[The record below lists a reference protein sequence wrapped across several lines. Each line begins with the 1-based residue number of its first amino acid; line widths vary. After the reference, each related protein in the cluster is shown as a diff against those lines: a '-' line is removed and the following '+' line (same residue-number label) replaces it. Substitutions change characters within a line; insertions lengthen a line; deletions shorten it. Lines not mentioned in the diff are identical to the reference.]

1 MQKEI
6 AEFFKPTKKT
16 NIVNKKKDEPI
27 SVRSNLFV
35 FTDGACQNNGKPNAI
50 ASWAVYFN
58 ENDSRNTSE
67 LIIGK
72 QTNQVAELTAIIKAY
87 EILEVNNQLN
97 QNITI
102 CTDSIYAIRC
112 ATTYGEKCE
121 KSCWIKKKPI
131 PNMDLVKKAY
141 YLYKH
146 KNNINFKHIKAH
158 TGRTDFYSLGNDGA
172 DKLAVKTIND
182 NQSYLFKS

>member
-6 AEFFKPTKKT
+6 CQFFKPTKKT
-16 NIVNKKKDEPI
+16 NKVNKKKDEP
-27 SVRSNLFV
+27 VLFQPNLFV

-58 ENDSRNTSE
+58 ENDSRNASE
-67 LIIGK
+67 LIKGR

-97 QNITI
+97 LNIMI
-102 CTDSIYAIRC
+102 CSDSIYAIRC

-121 KSCWIKKKPI
+121 KRCWIKKKPI
-131 PNMDLVKKAY
+131 PNVDLVKKAY
-141 YLYKH
+141 YLYKN
-146 KNNINFKHIKAH
+146 KNNIKFKHIKAH
-158 TGRTDFYSLGNDGA
+158 TGKTDFYSLGNDGA
-172 DKLAVKTIND
+172 DKLAVKTIID
-182 NQSYLFKS
+182 NQSYLLKS